1 MGTAAAVISAVLGT
15 GELVLLA
22 LALSHV
28 IDPGWPAFE
37 TIGTIAGLGTSVGV
51 AIVARSTRSRFPGV
65 LDALSVAAFL
75 AGLVGTGAWLTLF
88 GAPFFTVDFVRAA
101 LLVAADI

>member
-1 MGTAAAVISAVLGT
+1 MGTAAAVISAALGT

-37 TIGTIAGLGTSVGV
+37 TIGTIAGVGTSVGV
-51 AIVARSTRSRFPGV
+51 AIVDSGSGISDPRSSARLG
-65 LDALSVAAFL
+65 
-75 AGLVGTGAWLTLF
+75 
-88 GAPFFTVDFVRAA
+88 
-101 LLVAADI
+101 